1 MLKRWLIV
9 YQKFYRYAIP
19 VHVVRRL
26 ARDGRARRDLLANF
40 VCVAYMH
47 TFVRVRARLS

>member
-1 MLKRWLIV
+1 MFKRWLIV

-19 VHVVRRL
+19 VHIVRQF
-26 ARDGRARRDLLANF
+26 ARDGRTRRDLLVNF
-40 VCVAYMH
+40 VCVAYVH